1 MPASS
6 AIAVYNP
13 LPQAL
18 AHYEAALRLAA
29 GSWLGPAVAGGG
41 VELGGGGALRK
52 ADVLRRHVR
61 VLRSAEGPLI
71 DLWPGLGH
79 LESVVLSRRKSPSA
93 LVFHDPDPIRD
104 ARGYG
109 ALARH
114 TAAATSSRVVVVAH
128 SEAARARLLQIG
140 YRHVVRLPHPTIG
153 RQPGPRPEVPVV
165 RVLGQYKA
173 SRDLPLLESIGGLLR
188 GAGLRGEIVGRG
200 WPAIPGWD
208 QRQGFVA
215 EDEFDALVSGSSAVL
230 VPYTRFWQSG
240 VALRSL
246 EHGVPVVGVRGGFL
260 TEVLG
265 PDATGLVDVED
276 RDDPHAWLAAVMAA
290 IETAPD
296 EIGSVLRRYATE
308 GHAAMTDLF
317 ERLAEER

>member
-1 MPASS
+1 MRAPRS
-6 AIAVYNP
+6 IAVYNP

-18 AHYEAALRLAA
+18 AHYEAALRQAA
-29 GSWLGPAVAGGG
+29 GSWLGPAVVAGG

-52 ADVLRRHVR
+52 ADVLRRHVH
-61 VLRSAEGPLI
+61 VLRSTQGPLL

-79 LESVVLSRRKSPSA
+79 LESVVLSRRTAPSA

-109 ALARH
+109 VLARRA
-114 TAAATSSRVVVVAH
+114 AAATSSRVVVVAH
-128 SEAARARLLQIG
+128 SEAARERLLQIG
-140 YRHVVRLPHPTIG
+140 YRHVLRLPHPTIA
-153 RQPGPRPEVPVV
+153 RQPRPRPEVPVV

-173 SRDLPLLESIGGLLR
+173 TRDVALLEGIGALLR

-200 WPAIPGWD
+200 WPSIPGWD
-208 QRQGFVA
+208 HRQGFVP
-215 EDEFDALVSGSSAVL
+215 EGEFDALVAGSSVVL

-246 EHGVPVVGVRGGFL
+246 EHGVPVVGIRRGFL

-265 PDATGLVDVED
+265 PDATGLVDEED
-276 RDDPHAWLAAVMAA
+276 RDDAHAWLAAVLGA

-296 EIGSVLRRYATE
+296 EVASVLRRYAAE
-308 GHAAMTDLF
+308 GHEAMTHLF